1 MHANQVNA
9 KNYKFCAAG
18 AKQGITSVHAQFSVS
33 FKETIFLFGQ
43 QDCFP
48 HWAMEYVSL
57 CFFERKKCNE
67 RALFSN
73 KANFAQQ
80 ICLSSGGHEKYFNTH
95 GTSLEQVLT
104 HLGNEKLWLLE
115 KVGIKSSG
123 FSPVRRDKLFFNCK
137 RSRMTFFK
145 PLHPNKKT
153 VVQFLIPH

>member
-1 MHANQVNA
+1 MQKTTNFVQQVQSEGSQLYMYN
-9 KNYKFCAAG
+9 
-18 AKQGITSVHAQFSVS
+18 SVS
-33 FKETIFLFGQ
+33 ASRKLFFSLASRIV
-43 QDCFP
+43 FP
-48 HWAMEYVSL
+48 IGPWRYVSL

-67 RALFSN
+67 RALFSD

-80 ICLSSGGHEKYFNTH
+80 ICLSSGGREKYFNIH

-104 HLGNEKLWLLE
+104 HLENEKLWLFE
-115 KVGIKSSG
+115 KVDRKSSG
-123 FSPVRRDKLFFNCK
+123 FSPVRRDKLFLNHK